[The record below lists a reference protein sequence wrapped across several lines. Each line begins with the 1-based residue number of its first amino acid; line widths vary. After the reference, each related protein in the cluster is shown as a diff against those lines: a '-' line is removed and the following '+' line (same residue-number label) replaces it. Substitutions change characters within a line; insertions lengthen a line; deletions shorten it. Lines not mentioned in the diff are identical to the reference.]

1 MDKSWKDSEAKKQW
15 DKENTVRYSIKL
27 NKNTDQEIIAQV
39 ERMTGTVKDPKT
51 GEKWTTHGAIRHF
64 LQMALLEEPEMLT
77 LIREARKLTPEQL
90 EMVIELVERINAG
103 EDREAVAKEIT
114 ARMEATAQ
122 PTTI

>member
-1 MDKSWKDSEAKKQW
+1 METNWRETRQEKY

-27 NKNTDQEIIAQV
+27 NKNTDREIIAQV
-39 ERMTGTVKDPKT
+39 ERMTGGEIDPKT
-51 GEKWTTHGAIRHF
+51 GKKWTTQGAIRHF
-64 LQMALLEEPEMLT
+64 LQMALLEEPKMLT

-103 EDREAVAKEIT
+103 EDREAVAKEIM
-114 ARMEATAQ
+114 ARQEAAAQ

>member
-1 MDKSWKDSEAKKQW
+1 MEKNWRETRQEKY

-39 ERMTGTVKDPKT
+39 ERMTGKEIDPKT
-51 GEKWTTHGAIRHF
+51 KKPWTTQGAIRHF
-64 LQMALLEEPEMLT
+64 LLMALLEEPKILT

-90 EMVIELVERINAG
+90 DMVIELVDRINAG
-103 EDREAVAKEIT
+103 EDREAVANEIM
-114 ARMEATAQ
+114 ARQQATPQ